1 MKFMKVSIFMQK
13 KMNELKIEDISQSNF
28 YHICT
33 DGTDCP
39 TIMLNEEDF
48 RTAHNYLALTSWK
61 LGIPILC
68 YCIMSNHLH
77 ILVLC
82 NNRANAVRFIRRFKQ
97 VYSIYLHNKY
107 DMKRSIKGIN
117 ESISLI
123 SDIQY
128 LRRCIAYILRNPISA
143 KICRRIEDYPWSSYQ
158 CYFCHV
164 SCKDSS
170 KKVSELNDREKR
182 AILKTGIDIKDCP
195 LTLEPDGKIHDSSF
209 IRNDLVEMAF
219 MNSGKAYLSYLGHCN
234 DSQMEYDLAYR
245 PLMRTNDSDLISACR
260 KLAEQWFSGK
270 DISLLNSSEK
280 CRMIKN
286 LYFNNRTS
294 IPQLSRIL
302 GLSKDLVRMTLS
314 K

>member
-1 MKFMKVSIFMQK
+1 MK
-13 KMNELKIEDISQSNF
+13 ELKLEELSQGNF

-33 DGTDCP
+33 DGTDRS
-39 TIMLNEEDF
+39 TIMFNEEDY

-61 LGIPILC
+61 LDIPVLS

-77 ILVLC
+77 VLVLC
-82 NNRANAVRFIRRFKQ
+82 SERTKAVRFIRRFKQ
-97 VYSIYLHNKY
+97 VYSIYLYNKY
-107 DMKRSIKGIN
+107 GMKRSVKGIN
-117 ESISLI
+117 ESISHI
-123 SDIQY
+123 GDIQY

-143 KICRRIEDYPWSSYQ
+143 KICRRIEDYPWSSYS
-158 CYFCHV
+158 CYFCHA
-164 SCKDSS
+164 SPDKSG

-182 AILKTGIDIKDCP
+182 AILKTGIDLQDCP
-195 LTLEPDGKIHDSSF
+195 LTLRSDGTIQDSSF
-209 IRNDLVEMAF
+209 IKNDMVEMAF

-234 DSQMEYDLAYR
+234 DSQMEYDLAYK
-245 PLMRTNDSDLISACR
+245 PLMRTNDNDLISACR
-260 KLAEQWFSGK
+260 KLTEQWFSGK

-286 LYFNNRTS
+286 LYFNNKTS

-302 GLSKDLVRMTLS
+302 GLSKELVRMTLS

>member
-1 MKFMKVSIFMQK
+1 MQK
-13 KMNELKIEDISQSNF
+13 KMKELKIEDISRSDF

-33 DGTDCP
+33 DGTECP
-39 TIMLNEEDF
+39 TIMLNQEDF

-61 LGIPILC
+61 LAIPILC

-77 ILVLC
+77 VLALC
-82 NNRANAVRFIRRFKQ
+82 SNRTKAVRFVRRFKQ

-107 DMKRSIKGIN
+107 GMEKSVKGIN
-117 ESISLI
+117 ESISHI

-158 CYFCHV
+158 YHFSHV
-164 SCKDSS
+164 PREKSG
-170 KKVSELNDREKR
+170 KKVSKLNDREKR
-182 AILKTGIDIKDCP
+182 AILKTGINLNDCP
-195 LTLEPDGKIHDSSF
+195 LTLGADGTIQDSSF
-209 IRNDLVEMAF
+209 IRTDLVEMTF
-219 MNSGKAYLSYLGHCN
+219 MNSGKAFLSYLGHCN

-245 PLMRTNDSDLISACR
+245 PLMRIHDSDLISECR
-260 KLAEQWFSGK
+260 KLAEQWFSGR

-280 CRMIKN
+280 CRMIKT
-286 LYFNNRTS
+286 LYYNNKTS

-302 GLSKDLVRMTLS
+302 GLSKELIRMTLTQ
-314 K
+314 